1 MKKDNSMIKI
11 IKHPH
16 SYIGYGYYIEYDGTI
31 HQGRLDNEEQA
42 HCVEKSRP
50 GYWNKNSVGVCLQN
64 KVGQSITNEQKQAL
78 ESLLKRLR
86 SKYNIVKT
94 EIYGHYQIKATA
106 CPGLSIKEFLKE
118 YKIS

>member
-1 MKKDNSMIKI
+1 MAKI

-16 SYIGYGYYIEYDGTI
+16 SYIGYGYFIEYDGTI

-64 KVGQSITNEQKQAL
+64 KVGQSITSEQEKAL
-78 ESLLKRLR
+78 TLLLGRLR
-86 SKYNIVKT
+86 RTYRIPKT
-94 EIYGHYQIKATA
+94 EIYGHYQIKSTA
-106 CPGLSIKEFLKE
+106 CPGESIKKFLKK